1 MGYYIDDANAV
12 SKYAVINFKDSDGTV
27 FKAVRCMLNE
37 SVDLPILMTNMNGEL
52 DPITFD
58 KTYSFV
64 GGWKDVNG
72 QAVTNAIASGPY
84 DFYTDVYGL
93 KLYYVAVM
101 ETEAGGSPTMIGNI
115 PFKIYS
121 NKKIYLRYVELG
133 GGITINPTMSH
144 SYDSDGNIV
153 NSVVFSIT
161 GIVDNPGEITSLEP
175 VFKVYK
181 DTVSNQEIGTIKFE
195 IRIYHSSEQP
205 SGD

>member
-1 MGYYIDDANAV
+1 
-12 SKYAVINFKDSDGTV
+12 
-27 FKAVRCMLNE
+27 
-37 SVDLPILMTNMNGEL
+37 
-52 DPITFD
+52 
-58 KTYSFV
+58 
-64 GGWKDVNG
+64 
-72 QAVTNAIASGPY
+72 
-84 DFYTDVYGL
+84 
-93 KLYYVAVM
+93 
-101 ETEAGGSPTMIGNI
+101 MIGNI

-121 NKKIYLRYVELG
+121 NKKIFLRYVELG
-133 GGITINPTMSH
+133 GSITINPTMSH